1 MRYPLFK
8 KMTIKNDAERVN
20 QMKGG
25 DRRMDY
31 EEELETKGYIDCLL
45 HELHEQPQLIRQ
57 TNIEEVVE
65 RTKEEIIRDGFHG
78 YELRRHVFRMILRI
92 DFILTTESVRLSQ
105 EGRDAID
112 ELRRIANGQKKED
125 PRRFLRIR
133 HFLAQRFQHHM

>member
-1 MRYPLFK
+1 
-8 KMTIKNDAERVN
+8 MTIKNDADQVS

-112 ELRRIANGQKKED
+112 ELRRKILVAFCESGVFWRSDFNIICNKLR
-125 PRRFLRIR
+125 PRN
-133 HFLAQRFQHHM
+133 AC